1 MRAVEAGR
9 PAVHA
14 GLSGDSAAFDS
25 RGRRLAWCPSDFRG
39 AVVVD
44 VPLASVDTPYQR
56 LGDWVPMAA
65 FAILGGFG
73 GFALLLWHRTA
84 RGARLPG

>member
-14 GLSGDSAAFDS
+14 GLSGDSSAFDA
-25 RGRRLAWCPSDFRG
+25 RGHRLAWCPAGFRG

-44 VPLASVDTPYQR
+44 VPLGSTTTWYQR
-56 LGDWVPMAA
+56 LGDWVPVVA
-65 FAILGGFG
+65 FAVLGAAVVRWRRPAG
-73 GFALLLWHRTA
+73 GDT
-84 RGARLPG
+84 LPG